1 MTGLRNIPSVLS
13 FSKKLIPSDGIF
25 SGTSQHP
32 DSRVTPLT
40 IQTRTAWGHLLS
52 AGKTER
58 GKNIRTKNS

>member
-40 IQTRTAWGHLLS
+40 IQTRTV
-52 AGKTER
+52 R
-58 GKNIRTKNS
+58 GTFAFRRKNGRK